1 MTTEITST
9 FIKWLVPFVMGGIVT
24 AIPALFMNMRLIK
37 NGLQCLLRVKI
48 IETHDK
54 YMDKKYCPIAIK
66 ESTVR
71 LYKAYHALH
80 GNDVATSLY
89 NELMSLPTELPDHQK
104 GKEE

>member
-1 MTTEITST
+1 MNKIVDEIYMQV
-9 FIKWLVPFVMGGIVT
+9 IKWIVAFLLGSVVT
-24 AIPALFMNMRLIK
+24 AIPAFFVNMRLIK

-54 YMDKKYCPIAIK
+54 YIERKYCPIAIK

-71 LYKAYHALH
+71 LYKAYHALR

-89 NELMSLPTELPDHQK
+89 NELMSLPTELP
-104 GKEE
+104 EE